1 MEITE
6 KKIKEIFENYGIK
19 CSNTFIHDFSCYIKG
34 FIKNPDK
41 IVLYW
46 EKILSLAQT
55 LYYLRGLGEI
65 KIKGTVEIPREG
77 EIKGQE
83 RKADIKNYSYAQQYI
98 EKELTRAIEKRIR
111 FLGAEVSLGNI
122 IKDED
127 LLTIIIFA
135 ETTIKEKEKGKD
147 GKENNLLVG
156 DISCILLDYLV
167 ECDESKQISTVIKHC
182 IIYDILKAAEMKLN
196 CAYSNKDKY
205 NFIRSRI
212 IKHENTHYDRLIL
225 FG

>member
-6 KKIKEIFENYGIK
+6 KKVKEIFENYGIK
-19 CSNTFIHDFSCYIKG
+19 CSNTFNHDFSCCIKG

-111 FLGAEVSLGNI
+111 FLGTEVSLGNI

-156 DISCILLDYLV
+156 DISCFLLDYLV
-167 ECDESKQISTVIKHC
+167 EWIKKKKKN
-182 IIYDILKAAEMKLN
+182 ITMREIV
-196 CAYSNKDKY
+196 
-205 NFIRSRI
+205 
-212 IKHENTHYDRLIL
+212 
-225 FG
+225 